1 MKLADEVMENF
12 NDGSHILYVNSAI
25 QDDTELGRLMHD
37 LTCRDP
43 DKMYSPILAERVRE
57 LKETQK
63 GVEIMCREMDKI
75 FNEGV
80 ELGEERGFERG
91 KMEAKQE
98 TVLSMAEMG
107 ISPEQIAKAVKENVN
122 LVQKWISEST
132 AMAKP

>member
-1 MKLADEVMENF
+1 MENF

-80 ELGEERGFERG
+80 ELGEERAFERG

-122 LVQKWISEST
+122 LVQKWISESM